1 MNYESARMKALKL
14 LALACR
20 GVGGEAANAKRLLD
34 EHCSKHGI
42 SLDTLTD
49 SDRSM
54 RSLPVAVKHAAW
66 KPKPDIRLAQLAV
79 QCLRY
84 VKGTDNVGFESLS
97 KSEHPSARKTK
108 RPKYVYSIEA
118 ELTLAEWED
127 WRSCFDHYAPLMW
140 VMQTRLEKQRRQ
152 IQAAIKRT
160 VSVFINEHHLFPP
173 DAGSSDSQATPEEIA
188 AYQAAAAA
196 VTGHTWTRPIARL
209 EKPHFMLNDNHYT
222 QP

>member
-20 GVGGEAANAKRLLD
+20 GVGGEAENAKRLL
-34 EHCSKHGI
+34 EKHCARHGI
-42 SLDTLTD
+42 SIDTLTSD
-49 SDRSM
+49 DRSM
-54 RSLPVAVKHAAW
+54 RSLPIAVKHPAW
-66 KPKPDIRLAQLAV
+66 KPKLDIRLAQLAV

-84 VKGTDNVGFESLS
+84 IKATDNLDFQSLS
-97 KSEHPSARKTK
+97 KCEYPSARKTK
-108 RPKYVYSIEA
+108 KPKYVYSIEA

-140 VMQTRLEKQRRQ
+140 KMQLHLEKQRRQ

-160 VSVFINEHHLFPP
+160 VGVFINEHHLFPP
-173 DAGSSDSQATPEEIA
+173 DAGSNDSQPTPEEIA

-196 VTGHTWTRPIARL
+196 VTGDTWTRPIARL
-209 EKPHFMLNDNHYT
+209 ETPNFMLQN
-222 QP
+222 P